1 MHYNKT
7 MEKESIRAGIKIV
20 ALVGALLFIY
30 GVAIPF
36 IMSDDFD
43 RLAIEYGL
51 DELGR
56 KIFWPNLTGR

>member
-1 MHYNKT
+1 MSKKAENSFKLT
-7 MEKESIRAGIKIV
+7 
-20 ALVGALLFIY
+20 ALVLALVVIY
-30 GVAIPF
+30 GLAIPF